1 MKSLLSI
8 LILLALPM
16 LSGCGKTLDQIKQTA
31 HSLIEIGGKIYEDM
45 KDDAAIVKDT
55 AKDIVTPSQN

>member
-1 MKSLLSI
+1 
-8 LILLALPM
+8 M

-55 AKDIVTPSQN
+55 AKDIVTPSQK